1 MKKILFL
8 FAGAVVLLITAC
20 TKDNDNNQFLQS
32 HDDNRMMDTM
42 HAIMDRM
49 MAMPMTNDPEID
61 FSKMMIMH
69 HQGAINMA
77 NVQLQDGK
85 NDSLKRTA
93 QKIITE
99 QQMEIQQFQ
108 TILATLTKDNTDMEY
123 MMEQME
129 GMKKMDKA
137 IDVQLITGD
146 IDNDFATLM
155 IWHHQSAIDDASG
168 YLHHGNN
175 AQLKTIANNII
186 KAQTMEIQELSD
198 WLIANKR

>member
-198 WLIANKR
+198 WLIANRR